1 MIIAIG
7 GISNAGKSRLAKQL
21 AKYYRY
27 QKKVSAIILCQ
38 DDYVRPTGEILLIN
52 GHTDWE
58 TPDSIDYDRYYDA
71 VAKSKK
77 QYDIVIAEGL
87 FVCYDPRLLRL
98 YDKFIYINIDK
109 TTFFNRK
116 RKDLRWGKEPE
127 WYIEHIWQSNN
138 KYCLQM
144 EERKNAFQLSGK
156 LPLDLASVI
165 RYLEEE

>member
-1 MIIAIG
+1 MVIAIG

-21 AKYYRY
+21 AKHYRY
-27 QKKVSAIILCQ
+27 QKNMSVIILCQ
-38 DDYVRPTGEILLIN
+38 DDYARPTNEIPLIN

-58 TPDSIDYDRYYDA
+58 IPESIDYDRYYNA

-87 FVCYDPRLLRL
+87 FVCYDARLVRL
-98 YDKFIYINIDK
+98 CDKFIYISIDK
-109 TTFFNRK
+109 DLFFERK

-127 WYIEHIWQSNN
+127 WYIEHIWESNN

-144 EERKNAFQLSGK
+144 GERKSAFQLSGK
-156 LPLDLASVI
+156 LPLDLNSVI
-165 RYLEEE
+165 AYLEKE